1 MIGGDKINPFHVLV
15 CGGRGFGNV
24 PSWCDRFSLE
34 HNRLSRQAEQE
45 RQLLVETLNA
55 LNPKPTLIIHGAAS
69 GADSHAAKWAKST
82 GIPDLPF
89 KANWYP
95 NGFGKLD
102 KSAGPRR
109 NQQMINEGK
118 PDLVVAFTGGN
129 GTADMLAKARA
140 AGVDV
145 IEVH

>member
-1 MIGGDKINPFHVLV
+1 MIGGDKMKPFHVLV
-15 CGGRGFGNV
+15 CGGRNFGNV
-24 PSWCDRFSLE
+24 PSWCKRFTPE
-34 HNRLSRQAEQE
+34 YSRVSRDAHRECL
-45 RQLLVETLNA
+45 LLVQTLDA
-55 LNPKPTLIIHGAAS
+55 LDPKPTLVIHGAAS
-69 GADSHAAKWAKST
+69 GADSHAAKWAKSV
-82 GIPDLPF
+82 GVPDLPF

-102 KSAGPRR
+102 RSAGPRR
-109 NQQMINEGK
+109 NQQMIDEGK

-129 GTADMLAKARA
+129 GTADMVAKARA